1 MYREDPLPHSK
12 IDWADLDSR
21 NERLVDAALRARLA
35 PVTTTTSAAA
45 EPEPQPS
52 AAARPGPA
60 AGAGGPDEAGT
71 GPDEAGAGRPG
82 SPRLA
87 PAGRGRHRRTS
98 QAAAAVVTAAAAA
111 LAIPVSAS
119 AALAIPVSASAALA
133 TPASASAA
141 QATPASA
148 SAAQAEP
155 TVPAS
160 WKIVKATH
168 ARHGPNFTAIT
179 ASSPGHAWA
188 FETFQTSSAKPV
200 AWHLSG
206 SAWST
211 ATFPGHA
218 GEHVAAAG
226 SSSAGD
232 VWAITSTGTKSRA
245 LHWNGSSWAATG
257 SFPADI
263 DAVTVRTASDV
274 WVFASPFFPGH
285 GGAWHYNGHHWAR
298 SASGNG
304 LTDGSALG
312 GNNVWAVG
320 GRSVAHWNGHGWSR
334 TSLASLLP
342 KNTKL
347 SHSVL
352 VGIFAQAAGNVWAV
366 GTGGRQDEGGP
377 TVLLHYN
384 GHHWSKLAQLLSSNP
399 SQVIPDGSGGLWIPV
414 PSANGIAFQLLR
426 FSAGHLHTAC
436 LPVSGHRLNMV
447 AMAAIP
453 HSGQAFGAGF
463 QHRTDNLGARVSGAI
478 LQFKP

>member
-1 MYREDPLPHSK
+1 MYREDPLPHNK

-21 NERLVDAALRARLA
+21 NERLVDASLRARLA
-35 PVTTTTSAAA
+35 PVTTTTPAAA
-45 EPEPQPS
+45 AAPEPHRSQ
-52 AAARPGPA
+52 AGRPGPA
-60 AGAGGPDEAGT
+60 ARSGPDEAGT
-71 GPDEAGAGRPG
+71 GPGEAGTGPGETGTGRPG

-98 QAAAAVVTAAAAA
+98 QAAAAAVTAAVAAV
-111 LAIPVSAS
+111 AIPASAS
-119 AALAIPVSASAALA
+119 VALA

-141 QATPASA
+141 RVRPA
-148 SAAQAEP
+148 
-155 TVPAS
+155 VPAS

-179 ASSPGHAWA
+179 ATSPGNAWA

-211 ATFPGHA
+211 AAFPGHA

-232 VWAITSTGTKSRA
+232 VWAITSTGTRSRA

-257 SFPADI
+257 SFHADI

-274 WVFASPFFPGH
+274 WVFASPLFPGH
-285 GGAWHYNGHHWAR
+285 SGAWHYNGHHWAR

-312 GNNVWAVG
+312 GSNIWAVG

-334 TSLASLLP
+334 TSVASLLP

-347 SHSVL
+347 SQSVL

-384 GHHWSKLAQLLSSNP
+384 GHHWSKVAQLLSSNP

-426 FSAGHLHTAC
+426 FSAGHLHTAS
-436 LPVSGHRLNMV
+436 LPVSGHRLNVV
-447 AMAAIP
+447 AMAAVP